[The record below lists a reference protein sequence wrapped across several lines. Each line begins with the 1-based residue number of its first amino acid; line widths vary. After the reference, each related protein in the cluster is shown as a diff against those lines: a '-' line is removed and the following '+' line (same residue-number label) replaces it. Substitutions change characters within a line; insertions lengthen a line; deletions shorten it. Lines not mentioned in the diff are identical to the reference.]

1 MPLQTQKGFLG
12 QVSKVG
18 ISMILVL
25 QGGGGRMKEPGD
37 AIAISERLFR
47 ASEQSGDKHDTC
59 SAGKTRYYI
68 LFTTH
73 VH

>member
-1 MPLQTQKGFLG
+1 
-12 QVSKVG
+12 
-18 ISMILVL
+18 MILVL